1 MSTPPAI
8 ESATRLDFFGKLCY
22 NIKKGGGI
30 MTQKE
35 LFMLANSLKRHALRK
50 QWDDVEA
57 IIDDTLWATADKD
70 WRESNKHLF
79 EKTQQNK

>member
-1 MSTPPAI
+1 
-8 ESATRLDFFGKLCY
+8 
-22 NIKKGGGI
+22 